1 MEGGDESMTDLGV
14 VSGDL
19 VYVLSNCG
27 QPVCP
32 AEVEKSNCEL
42 CPNPSTTMI
51 CSSGSDFAVHS
62 DVAGM
67 ETTDIRN
74 IGENCAREVVNNT
87 GDEDQTTTCS
97 RTVMD
102 VSEKQ
107 HSTTI
112 EKMDSFAD
120 RSHQTVVEAGSTGVP
135 CAMSAEE
142 MQLVNRY
149 LNEPMVIREAS
160 DHALPQTLILADS
173 VVRPQTPDAALLTV
187 IDVLMSELGYQRTAV
202 CASKLLRCRTA
213 YTLVVLATFQLSIL
227 CHFFRFSELFFES
240 CRFLLPQHSHV
251 LVFAVPVWVV
261 TLKFLQDLLHQKNM
275 DFLDCVTLFL

>member
-1 MEGGDESMTDLGV
+1 
-14 VSGDL
+14 
-19 VYVLSNCG
+19 
-27 QPVCP
+27 
-32 AEVEKSNCEL
+32 
-42 CPNPSTTMI
+42 MI

-87 GDEDQTTTCS
+87 GDEDQTTNCS

-142 MQLVNRY
+142 MQLVNHY

-213 YTLVVLATFQLSIL
+213 YTLVVLTTFQLSIF
-227 CHFFRFSELFFES
+227 CHFLDLVSYFLKVADFYYLNTHMYCICCSCLGGHIKISARSFASEKYG
-240 CRFLLPQHSHV
+240 FLRLCDIVFVMASLPI
-251 LVFAVPVWVV
+251 LIELWI
-261 TLKFLQDLLHQKNM
+261 LM
-275 DFLDCVTLFL
+275 DRWMDMGP